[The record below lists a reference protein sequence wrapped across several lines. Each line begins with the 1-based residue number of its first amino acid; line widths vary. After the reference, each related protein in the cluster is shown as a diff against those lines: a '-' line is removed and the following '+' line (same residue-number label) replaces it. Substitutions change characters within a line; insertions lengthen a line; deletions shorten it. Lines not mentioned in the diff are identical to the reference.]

1 LFLHAEFYS
10 HFISITDHFTSEVIQ
25 LQQVLMAAIARRLQ
39 FVFSYV
45 GSPVPHCG
53 IIIAFLLA
61 IVFTP
66 PVASADIDCSYTNS
80 IKTAMLPELNCASFV
95 SLVNLIFPKNSHLHS
110 GSLDYFFDNVSGR
123 FKVSSITNRKSAW
136 LRGGFLVISNAS
148 KSSSVTVW
156 LGHDIKRWMATW
168 HSGIGSNAVSP
179 VPYIRY
185 NFLPRFYAAYRSV
198 LGMLVTLARRTQ
210 RYLVPMGATIVGIA
224 STYNPFRDKIGSDEK
239 QTASGE
245 PYDPAAWT
253 AAIQIDLRDRF
264 GGVHYGKNYQPTYAL
279 VECGKKRI
287 IVKINDVGPL
297 KPGRV
302 IDLNERSMRY
312 FDPSLQLGLIRDVKI
327 TPLRGIGWMPGPI
340 GDEHFISVAAAK

>member
-1 LFLHAEFYS
+1 M
-10 HFISITDHFTSEVIQ
+10 T
-25 LQQVLMAAIARRLQ
+25 AIARCLQ
-39 FVFSYV
+39 FVAFCV
-45 GSPVPHCG
+45 GAPVPHCG
-53 IIIAFLLA
+53 RVVIAFILA

-66 PVASADIDCSYTNS
+66 RMASADVDCSYTGS
-80 IKTAMLPELNCASFV
+80 IKAAMLPELNCAAFV
-95 SLVNLIFPKNSHLHS
+95 SLGNPILPTNSYSHS

-123 FKVSSITNRKSAW
+123 FKVSSTTNRKSSW
-136 LRGGFLVISNAS
+136 LRGDFSVISNAS
-148 KSSSVTVW
+148 TSSWVTVW
-156 LGHDIKRWMATW
+156 LGHDKKRWMATG
-168 HSGIGSNAVSP
+168 HSAIGSNAVGP

-185 NFLPRFYAAYRSV
+185 NFLPRVYAAYRSA
-198 LGMLVTLARRTQ
+198 LSLLVTLVRRTQ
-210 RYLVPMGATIVGIA
+210 RYVGTTIVGIA

-239 QTASGE
+239 QTSSGE

-264 GGVHYGKNYQPTYAL
+264 GGVRYGKNYQPTYAL

-327 TPLRGIGWMPGPI
+327 TPLPGIDWAPGPI
-340 GDEHFISVAAAK
+340 GDEQLISVATAQ

>member
-1 LFLHAEFYS
+1 M
-10 HFISITDHFTSEVIQ
+10 T
-25 LQQVLMAAIARRLQ
+25 AIARCLQ
-39 FVFSYV
+39 FVAFCV

-53 IIIAFLLA
+53 RVVIAFILA

-66 PVASADIDCSYTNS
+66 RIASADVDCSYTGS
-80 IKTAMLPELNCASFV
+80 IKAAMLPELNCAAFV
-95 SLVNLIFPKNSHLHS
+95 SLVNPILPANSHSHS
-110 GSLDYFFDNVSGR
+110 GSLDYFFGNVSGR
-123 FKVSSITNRKSAW
+123 FKVSSVTNRKSSW
-136 LRGGFLVISNAS
+136 LRGDFSVISNAS
-148 KSSSVTVW
+148 MSSSATVW
-156 LGHDIKRWMATW
+156 LGHDIKRSMATG

-179 VPYIRY
+179 VPYIHY
-185 NFLPRFYAAYRSV
+185 NFLPRFYAAYQFV
-198 LGMLVTLARRTQ
+198 LGLLVTLARRAQQYVGT
-210 RYLVPMGATIVGIA
+210 TIVGIA

-264 GGVHYGKNYQPTYAL
+264 GGVRYGKNYQPTYAL

-327 TPLRGIGWMPGPI
+327 TLLPGIDWAPGPI
-340 GDEHFISVAAAK
+340 GDEQLISVATTQ